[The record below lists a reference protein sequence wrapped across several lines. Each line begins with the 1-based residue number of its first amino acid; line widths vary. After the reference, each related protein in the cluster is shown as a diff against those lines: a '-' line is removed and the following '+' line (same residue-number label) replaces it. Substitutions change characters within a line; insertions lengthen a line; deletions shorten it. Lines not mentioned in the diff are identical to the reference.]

1 MCGRVLV
8 EHLATSL
15 LRGDTGV
22 IFTSGMIANITPRC
36 PHPRCS
42 RWICGGYPHTAV
54 HDFYIT
60 VQGNVADCL
69 IQTELTQ
76 NRS

>member
-1 MCGRVLV
+1 M
-8 EHLATSL
+8 EHSATSL
-15 LRGDTGV
+15 LGGDTGL
-22 IFTSGMIANITPRC
+22 IFTSGTIAIHNTPL
-36 PHPRCS
+36 PTPTCS